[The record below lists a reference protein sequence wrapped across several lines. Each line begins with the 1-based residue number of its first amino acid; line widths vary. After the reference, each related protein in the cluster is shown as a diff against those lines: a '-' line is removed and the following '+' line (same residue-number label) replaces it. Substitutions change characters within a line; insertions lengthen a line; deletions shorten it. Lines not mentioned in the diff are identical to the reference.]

1 MKTYKKILLILGVIL
16 LTIFVYAMGINYYVK
31 YTVMD
36 KIKNI
41 DEVKDIDT
49 IIVLGAKV
57 YDDGRLS
64 LILKDRL
71 DKTIEVY
78 NELDIN
84 KIIVSGDSEDSD
96 YDETSWM
103 KEYLINNGIPE
114 EDIIVDIY
122 GLSTYDSIYRLKNVY
137 GINKSIIITQKYHL
151 YRSLYIANSLGIEAY
166 GIPASGEHYFGQNI
180 RELRE
185 ILARNKDF
193 LTSLFNIKS
202 KYTEKA
208 N

>member
-1 MKTYKKILLILGVIL
+1 MKTYKKIFLILGVIL

-36 KIKNI
+36 RIKDTDEIKNI
-41 DEVKDIDT
+41 DT
-49 IIVLGAKV
+49 LIVLGAKV

-64 LILKDRL
+64 LMLKDRL
-71 DKTIEVY
+71 DKTIGVY
-78 NELDIN
+78 NKLDI
-84 KIIVSGDSEDSD
+84 KKVIVSGDSEDSD

-137 GINKSIIITQKYHL
+137 DIKKTIIITQKYHL

-166 GIPASGEHYFGQNI
+166 GIPASGEDYFGQTS
-180 RELRE
+180 REIRE
-185 ILARNKDF
+185 ILARNNDF
-193 LTSLFNIKS
+193 LTSLFNVKS

>member
-1 MKTYKKILLILGVIL
+1 MKTYKKILIILGVIL
-16 LTIFVYAMGINYYVK
+16 LTTFVYVMGINYYVK

-36 KIKNI
+36 KIKKTT
-41 DEVKDIDT
+41 EVKDIDT

-57 YDDGRLS
+57 YNDGRLS

-103 KEYLINNGIPE
+103 KEYLISNGIPE
-114 EDIIVDIY
+114 EDIEVDIY

-137 GINKSIIITQKYHL
+137 NIKKTIIITQKYHL
-151 YRSLYIANSLGIEAY
+151 YRSLYIANSLDIEAY

-202 KYTEKA
+202 KYIEKG